1 MKKILF
7 AASAGLYCL
16 VISCNDKPPAVES
29 NNNSKTY
36 KNLEASRAVSKAFE
50 SGDVSGIDS
59 AVAAN
64 FVDHTDR
71 GDMGRDSLK
80 AMIKM
85 VHATNKD
92 MKMEVIKELADDD
105 YVFTWMRFTGTSD
118 GTMPGGPPVGPYKM
132 TAIETVKFVDGKAVE
147 HWEFMEPREM
157 MKMMPPPPPAPD
169 SKAKKDA
176 PKKK

>member
-16 VISCNDKPPAVES
+16 VISCNDKPPVVES

-36 KNLEASRAVSKAFE
+36 KNLEASRAVTKAFE

-64 FVDHTDR
+64 FVDHTER

-80 AMIKM
+80 AMIK
-85 VHATNKD
+85 VAYATNKD

-105 YVFTWMRFTGTSD
+105 YVFTWMRLTGTSD
-118 GTMPGGPPVGPYKM
+118 GTMMPAGPVNM
-132 TAIETVKFVDGKAVE
+132 TAIQAVKFADGKAIE
-147 HWEFMEPREM
+147 HWEFMERREM
-157 MKMMPPPPPAPD
+157 MKMMPPPAPD
-169 SKAKKDA
+169 NKAKKDA
-176 PKKK
+176 APKKK

>member
-16 VISCNDKPPAVES
+16 IISCNDKPPAVES

-64 FVDHTDR
+64 FVDHTTR

-92 MKMEVIKELADDD
+92 VKMEVIKELADDD

-118 GTMPGGPPVGPYKM
+118 GTMMPVGPYNM
-132 TAIETVKFVDGKAVE
+132 TGLQVVRCDDGKIVE

-157 MKMMPPPPPAPD
+157 MKMMPPPPPPA
-169 SKAKKDA
+169 AK
-176 PKKK
+176 PKK